1 MNPSALAEPSRYG
14 CNGLPVAGT
23 AQMTSP
29 GSRLSMIIT
38 PSMIKNR
45 CATPPGG

>member
-23 AQMTSP
+23 AQMTSSAP
-29 GSRLSMIIT
+29 RLSMIT
-38 PSMIKNR
+38 MASMIKNR